1 MELRKSPRIRVR
13 FRSSFSSPQMMGGEG
28 VVLDLSVGGCRV
40 SSSSAVSRG
49 ALIEARLHTPDQELP
64 VEIELAA
71 VRWTKRGEFG
81 TEFLRLREEDKDRL
95 CRLIDALN
103 AAPGL

>member
-28 VVLDLSVGGCRV
+28 EVLDLSVGGCRI

-49 ALIEARLHTPDQELP
+49 TLIEARLHTSDQEPP

-71 VRWTKRGEFG
+71 IRWVKGREFG
-81 TEFLRLREEDKDRL
+81 TEFLRLGEEGKERIG
-95 CRLIDALN
+95 RLIDALK
-103 AAPGL
+103 ATPGP